1 MLAGYRG
8 VYFRRHGV
16 CAYTSFTLVGKAL
29 RIVVSHA
36 LHLWDLDM
44 HDNQSFWRPANVIAT
59 WFGVGLLPK
68 APGTWGSISAL
79 PLAWLIV
86 SYGGQLSLA
95 GAAGFLFVIGCLA
108 AESYGGAN
116 GNADAPEIVVD
127 EVAGQW
133 LTLAVVPPE
142 LFLYFAGFVL
152 FRIADIVKPWPAS
165 LVDQKMKSG
174 FGVMLDDVVA
184 AAYASVFLLM
194 GLHIWSFT

>member
-1 MLAGYRG
+1 
-8 VYFRRHGV
+8 
-16 CAYTSFTLVGKAL
+16 
-29 RIVVSHA
+29 
-36 LHLWDLDM
+36 M
-44 HDNQSFWRPANVIAT
+44 HDKQNFWRPANVIAT

-79 PLAWLIV
+79 PFAWLIA

-95 GAAGFLFVIGCLA
+95 AAAGVVFVIGCLA
-108 AESYGGAN
+108 AQSFGGAN

-142 LFLYFAGFVL
+142 LFLYLAGFVL

-165 LVDQKMKSG
+165 LVDRKMKSG

-184 AAYASVFLLM
+184 AAYASIFLLM
-194 GLHIWSFT
+194 GLHISSFT